1 MLQVILLETA
11 VEKLLIEA
19 RFVQARIEKVPLSSA
34 LGRVLARNAVTDE
47 DIPSF
52 SRAAVDGYAVVAA
65 DTFGASSALPA
76 LLRLAGEVKMGERPT
91 FDISQGMCAAV
102 WTGGELPAGADA
114 MVMLE
119 DAEAL
124 NGGLIAV
131 EAPTAP
137 GRHIV
142 FRGDD
147 ARKGQLVLPAGKRL
161 SPLDIGALAALGA
174 AEVTV
179 AARPRVCVL
188 STGDE
193 LVDVAQQ
200 PAGAQMRDCN
210 GPMLMAACERAGA
223 DAKFLGRV
231 ADDEGALLERMRACT
246 KDCDLLLL
254 SGASSAGAKDAAARC
269 LGALG
274 EVFFHGVAVKPGKP
288 TLAGRIDK
296 TLVVGLPGHP
306 AAAYLMFQALV
317 RPLLASLQRE
327 TLQNRTYPAR
337 LTSAVPSNHGREEL
351 VAALLTGE
359 EAEPVA
365 NKSGLITTLACADG
379 YFTIPRDTEGL
390 PQGAR
395 VDVILF

>member
-11 VEKLLIEA
+11 AEKLLNEA
-19 RFVQARIEKVPLSSA
+19 RFAQIRTEKVPLFSA
-34 LGRVLARNAVTDE
+34 FGRVLADQATAAE
-47 DIPSF
+47 DLPPF
-52 SRAAVDGYAVVAA
+52 SRAAVDGYAVVAS
-65 DTFGASSALPA
+65 DTFGASAALPA
-76 LLRLAGEVKMGERPT
+76 LLRLAGEVCMGERPK
-91 FDISQGMCAAV
+91 FAVSPGECAAV
-102 WTGGELPAGADA
+102 WTGGELPAGTDA

-124 NGGLIAV
+124 RGGLVAV
-131 EAPTAP
+131 ESPTAP

-147 ARKGQLVLPAGKRL
+147 ARAGELVLPAGKRL
-161 SPLDIGALAALGA
+161 SALNIGVLAALGN
-174 AEVTV
+174 AEVSV
-179 AARPRVCVL
+179 VARPRVCVL

-193 LVDVAQQ
+193 LVDFTQQ
-200 PAGAQMRDCN
+200 PLDAQMRDCN
-210 GPMLMAACERAGA
+210 GPMLTAACERAGA
-223 DAKFLGRV
+223 QARFCGRV
-231 ADDEGALLERMRACT
+231 ADDEAALLERMRACAT
-246 KDCDLLLL
+246 DCDLLLL

-288 TLAGRIDK
+288 TFAGRIDK

-306 AAAYLMFQALV
+306 AAAYLMFFALV
-317 RPLLASLQRE
+317 RPLLAALQRE
-327 TLQNRTYPAR
+327 TLPQRTFSAR
-337 LTSAVPSNHGREEL
+337 LTCAVPSNHGREEL
-351 VAALLTGE
+351 VAVLLTGE

-365 NKSGLITTLACADG
+365 NKSGLITALSRADG
-379 YFTIPRDTEGL
+379 YFTIPRDVEGL